1 MVMMLFCQT
10 WTSSVLFSCFSLF
23 ATSRSFSLPPFS
35 FLFPFI
41 KQTNN
46 SIQFSGSCR
55 KNRGLPISASFVSN
69 GFSLSITDA
78 FSKNDSYA
86 SAFAPISHIIQQRK
100 IPIVVV
106 YPVQAHALLPNA
118 VLADYIVV
126 ESHLVSHERIFLEVK
141 RHALI
146 IFVLVESLPR
156 GYWRTAAVGIRVD

>member
-1 MVMMLFCQT
+1 MMMLFYQT
-10 WTSSVLFSCFSLF
+10 WTFSVLFSCFSLF

-35 FLFPFI
+35 FLFLFI
-41 KQTNN
+41 KQT
-46 SIQFSGSCR
+46 IQFSGSCR
-55 KNRGLPISASFVSN
+55 KNRGLPISASFVSS

-86 SAFAPISHIIQQRK
+86 SAFASISHIIQQRK

-106 YPVQAHALLPNA
+106 YPVQAHALLPNT

-141 RHALI
+141 RHALV

-156 GYWRTAAVGIRVD
+156 GDGRHAAVGIRVD